1 MPGRFPKKSAGD
13 ELRTFQGGRS
23 MRKMTAFALVSCLSL
38 SATALVAQTTPETSM
53 DKPATTTT
61 AAKATTTAKTTK
73 TTTTKKATTHAMSA
87 KGAVTA
93 MDATAKTITVGD
105 KTFATTDT
113 TKYMAHGKKA
123 TMSDVK
129 VGDTVSVTYT
139 KDGDTMTATKVT
151 VTKAAK

>member
-1 MPGRFPKKSAGD
+1 
-13 ELRTFQGGRS
+13 

-38 SATALVAQTTPETSM
+38 GATALVAQTTPSTST
-53 DKPATTTT
+53 DKPAATT
-61 AAKATTTAKTTK
+61 ATKTTS
-73 TTTTKKATTHAMSA
+73 TTTKKTTTHAMSA

-123 TMSDVK
+123 MMSDVK
-129 VGDTVSVTYT
+129 VGDTVSVSYT
-139 KDGDTMTATKVT
+139 KDGDTMTATRVT
-151 VTKAAK
+151 VTKAAAK

>member
-1 MPGRFPKKSAGD
+1 
-13 ELRTFQGGRS
+13 

-38 SATALVAQTTPETSM
+38 SATALIAQTTPSTSM
-53 DKPATTTT
+53 DKPATTTGT
-61 AAKATTTAKTTK
+61 MTKTTSTTAKK
-73 TTTTKKATTHAMSA
+73 TTTHAMSA

-123 TMSDVK
+123 MMSDVK
-129 VGDTVSVTYT
+129 VGDMVSVSYT

-151 VTKAAK
+151 VTKAGK

>member
-1 MPGRFPKKSAGD
+1 
-13 ELRTFQGGRS
+13 

-38 SATALVAQTTPETSM
+38 SATALVAQTTPSTSM
-53 DKPATTTT
+53 DKPATTTGT
-61 AAKATTTAKTTK
+61 MTKTTS
-73 TTTTKKATTHAMSA
+73 TTTKKATTHAMSA

-93 MDATAKTITVGD
+93 MDATAKTVTVGD

-123 TMSDVK
+123 MMSDVK
-129 VGDTVSVTYT
+129 VGDMVSVMYT

-151 VTKAAK
+151 VTKAGKM

>member
-1 MPGRFPKKSAGD
+1 
-13 ELRTFQGGRS
+13 

-38 SATALVAQTTPETSM
+38 SATALVAQTTPSTSM
-53 DKPATTTT
+53 DKPATTTGT
-61 AAKATTTAKTTK
+61 MTKTTTAKKTTK
-73 TTTTKKATTHAMSA
+73 TTVHAMSA
-87 KGAVTA
+87 KGAITA

-113 TKYMAHGKKA
+113 TKYMAHGKKSM
-123 TMSDVK
+123 MSDLK
-129 VGDTVSVTYT
+129 VGDMVSVSYT

>member
-1 MPGRFPKKSAGD
+1 
-13 ELRTFQGGRS
+13 

-38 SATALVAQTTPETSM
+38 GATAALAAQTTPSTSM
-53 DKPATTTT
+53 DKPATTTGTMTKTIT
-61 AAKATTTAKTTK
+61 AKKTTK
-73 TTTTKKATTHAMSA
+73 TTTHAMNA

-123 TMSDVK
+123 MMSDVK
-129 VGDTVSVTYT
+129 VGDTVSVSYT
-139 KDGDTMTATKVT
+139 KDGDTMTATRVT
-151 VTKAAK
+151 VTKAATK